1 MSAGN
6 PMNGNGA
13 LKKRVLGRGLGALI
27 PGGGDVHVPRTLPDG
42 GSGQRTYFIAPIEDV
57 HPSPD
62 QPRKVFEETALDEL
76 ARSIKQDG
84 VLQPLVVRS
93 GAPDGGFF
101 LIAGERRWRA
111 AQRAGLHEV
120 PVVVREAS
128 PTQAFEWA
136 IVENVQR
143 ADLNPIEE
151 AEAYQHLA
159 ELTGYTQE
167 RLAERVGRDRATV
180 ANTMRLLK
188 LPAPVRTM
196 VSDGALQ
203 MGHARAL
210 LGLEDPS
217 KIEQTARQVV
227 SRGLSTRATEELV
240 RRLKSPPG
248 KAAAAAPAKSVSVRD
263 LEARLSRAL
272 AARVRVTDRGEG
284 RGGRIEIDYASL
296 DELDRL
302 LDRMLTSSS

>member
-1 MSAGN
+1 
-6 PMNGNGA
+6 MNATKNVP
-13 LKKRVLGRGLGALI
+13 KRVLGRGLGALI
-27 PGGGDVHVPRTLPDG
+27 PGGGDPPPSRVMPDA

-62 QPRKVFEETALDEL
+62 QPRKHFEEAALDEL

-84 VLQPLVVRS
+84 ILQPLVVRS

-128 PTQAFEWA
+128 PTKAFEWA

-151 AEAYQHLA
+151 AEAYQHLT

-188 LPAPVRTM
+188 LPAPVRTL

-210 LGLEDPS
+210 LGLEDPA

-227 SRGLSTRATEELV
+227 TRGLSARATEELV
-240 RRLKSPPG
+240 RRLKAPPA
-248 KAAAAAPAKSVSVRD
+248 KAAAAPVKSVSVRD
-263 LEARLSRAL
+263 LESRLSRGL

-284 RGGRIEIDYASL
+284 RGGKIEIEYASL

-302 LDRMLTSSS
+302 LDRLLAGA

>member
-1 MSAGN
+1 
-6 PMNGNGA
+6 MNATKNVP
-13 LKKRVLGRGLGALI
+13 KRVLGRGLGALI
-27 PGGGDVHVPRTLPDG
+27 PGGGDPPPSRVMPDA

-62 QPRKVFEETALDEL
+62 QPRKHFEEAALDEL

-84 VLQPLVVRS
+84 ILQPLVVRS

-128 PTQAFEWA
+128 PTKAFEWA

-151 AEAYQHLA
+151 AEAYQHLT

-188 LPAPVRTM
+188 LPAPVRTL

-210 LGLEDPS
+210 LGLEDPA

-227 SRGLSTRATEELV
+227 TRGLSTRATEELV
-240 RRLKSPPG
+240 RRLKAPST
-248 KAAAAAPAKSVSVRD
+248 KAAAAPVKSVSVRD
-263 LEARLSRAL
+263 LESRLSRGL

-284 RGGRIEIDYASL
+284 RGGKIEIDYASL

-302 LDRMLTSSS
+302 LDRLLAGA

>member
-1 MSAGN
+1 MAA
-6 PMNGNGA
+6 PTPD
-13 LKKRVLGRGLGALI
+13 KKRVLGRGLGALI
-27 PGGGDVHVPRTLPDG
+27 PGGAPPAVTRVPTEQVPVA
-42 GSGQRTYFIAPIEDV
+42 QRTFFLAPIEDV
-57 HPSPD
+57 HPSPE
-62 QPRKVFEETALDEL
+62 QPRKVFEEQALDEL

-111 AQRAGLHEV
+111 AQRAGLREV

-128 PTQAFEWA
+128 PTKAFEWA

-167 RLAERVGRDRATV
+167 QLAERVGRERATV

-188 LPAPVRTM
+188 LPAPVRTL

-210 LGLEDPS
+210 LGLEDAAR
-217 KIEQTARQVV
+217 IEQTARQVV
-227 SRGLSTRATEELV
+227 SKGLSARATEDLV
-240 RRLKSPPG
+240 RRLKEPPRA
-248 KAAAAAPAKSVSVRD
+248 KANEIKSTSVRD
-263 LEARLSRAL
+263 LESRLAKSL
-272 AARVRVTDRGEG
+272 AAKVKVTDRGGG
-284 RGGRIEIDYASL
+284 RGGKIEIEYASL

-302 LDRMLTSSS
+302 LDRLLRP